1 MNLHFREPY
10 YHTRVSAVI
19 TLVNVLMPLRDPYS
33 NGHEKRVASMVKAIC
48 VMMGLNSDYTD
59 QTEYAAQL
67 HDLGKLMIAENVLNK
82 PKLTQAERNMVNSHS
97 ALGAKAIKALELDQE
112 IVDVINHH
120 HENWNGSGYPDNL
133 AGQDIPLG
141 ARIIRIAD
149 TFDAMTSDRPY
160 RKMFSQK
167 EAISEM
173 ELEVGTSFD
182 PMIFEIF
189 KGMMVCWGSLEPCCR

>member
-1 MNLHFREPY
+1 MNLHLREPY
-10 YHTRVSAVI
+10 YHTRISAVI
-19 TLVNVLMPLRDPYS
+19 TLVTVLMPLRDPYS
-33 NGHEKRVASMVKAIC
+33 NGHEKRVASMAKAIC
-48 VMMGLNSDYTD
+48 VMMGLNADYTD
-59 QTEYAAQL
+59 QTEYAAYL

-82 PKLTQAERNMVNSHS
+82 PKLTQAEKAMVHNHS
-97 ALGAKAIKALELDQE
+97 ALGAIAIHTLEFDQE
-112 IVDVINHH
+112 IEDVINHH
-120 HENWNGSGYPDNL
+120 HENWDGTGYPGNL
-133 AGQDIPLG
+133 AGTDIPLG

-173 ELEVGTSFD
+173 KLEVGKSFD

-189 KGMMVCWGSLEPCCR
+189 KGMMA

>member
-167 EAISEM
+167 EALSEM

-189 KGMMVCWGSLEPCCR
+189 KGMMA

>member
-1 MNLHFREPY
+1 MNIQFREPY
-10 YHTRVSAVI
+10 YHTRISAVI
-19 TLVNVLMPLRDPYS
+19 TLVTVLMPLRDPYS
-33 NGHEKRVASMVKAIC
+33 NGHEKRVASMAKAIC

-82 PKLTQAERNMVNSHS
+82 PKLTQAEKVMVHSHS
-97 ALGAKAIKALELDQE
+97 VLGAKAIRALELDQE
-112 IVDVINHH
+112 IEDVINHH
-120 HENWNGSGYPDNL
+120 HENWDGTGYPGNL
-133 AGQDIPLG
+133 AGTDIPLG

-149 TFDAMTSDRPY
+149 TFDAMISDRPY

-167 EAISEM
+167 EAIAEM
-173 ELEVGTSFD
+173 ELEVGKSFD

-189 KGMMVCWGSLEPCCR
+189 KGMMA